1 MADVL
6 LGGTNP
12 VPLPAPACIPM
23 PLGTV
28 LPRDKVAR

>member
-1 MADVL
+1 MADVR
-6 LGGTNP
+6 LGYTNT

-23 PLGTV
+23 ALGTV